1 MTKKLYRSQ
10 NNKILTG
17 LLGGLA
23 EYFDLDASLIRL
35 GFIVLVVLTGIVPFV
50 LAYIIGALVV
60 PLDPHVS
67 EK

>member
-60 PLDPHVS
+60 PLDPQVS

>member
-10 NNKILTG
+10 NNKVLTG

-60 PLDPHVS
+60 PLDPKMS